1 MFSNSNMISE
11 DHHKRS
17 ESHHDNSLSN
27 LQEYMKENNNNETN
41 PSSIS
46 SHPST
51 TPLSTTTTP
60 SIMTQHY
67 FLENAKPSLVSLFSA
82 SSTVCACKGV
92 NPVTNSQNVSTFHNE
107 STTCTIQESSI
118 VSSKSSE
125 MPFSSSLTSLS
136 STILKT
142 TPSVT
147 YRLNDEFD
155 EIDLFESI
163 ADIRD
168 PEHPYSLE
176 ELNIVNE
183 HSIVFDSNNIV
194 KIYFTPTVKHCSLV
208 SHISL
213 CIRERLKNR
222 YGKHTFTTK
231 YKLEIYVTEGSHN
244 EEEQVNKQMNDKER
258 VTAALENPLIMELV
272 RQCIKEE

>member
-1 MFSNSNMISE
+1 MEAHPTLSSSSSSE
-11 DHHKRS
+11 HNIQLK
-17 ESHHDNSLSN
+17 L
-27 LQEYMKENNNNETN
+27 MKELDQEEQQEIIH
-41 PSSIS
+41 PSSS
-46 SHPST
+46 SSF
-51 TPLSTTTTP
+51 LS
-60 SIMTQHY
+60 SVNTQEQQNLI
-67 FLENAKPSLVSLFSA
+67 LESAKPSLVSLFSA
-82 SSTVCACKGV
+82 SSTVCACKSEGV
-92 NPVTNSQNVSTFHNE
+92 TPPVTVATSVSNSNSQNGQNHSSSCTQE
-107 STTCTIQESSI
+107 SKSLSGMSTTATTVWKTI
-118 VSSKSSE
+118 
-125 MPFSSSLTSLS
+125 
-136 STILKT
+136 ST
-142 TPSVT
+142 PVT
-147 YRLNDEFD
+147 FRLNDEFD

-183 HSIVFDSNNIV
+183 NSIVFDANNIV
-194 KIYFTPTVKHCSLV
+194 KIFFTPTVKHCSLV

-213 CIRERLKNR
+213 CIRERLKKR
-222 YGKHTFTTK
+222 YGKSTFTTR